1 MTIKKFLFYLPYF
14 DLASQTI
21 KDAMHLTVVYAAVK
35 LVNESY
41 TFIS

>member
-14 DLASQTI
+14 DLRSQTI
-21 KDAMHLTVVYAAVK
+21 KDAMLTVVYAAVK